1 MARLHACTPEK
12 GGVGGLLL
20 LHKARESRL
29 VSKGGVDRLLRG
41 AYDSIRQE
49 ATMQGVSL
57 ILAPRIP
64 LIHLPPTRS
73 YVFPNITSSRESDGK
88 ERRDSILENSERLI
102 H

>member
-1 MARLHACTPEK
+1 
-12 GGVGGLLL
+12 
-20 LHKARESRL
+20 
-29 VSKGGVDRLLRG
+29 
-41 AYDSIRQE
+41 
-49 ATMQGVSL
+49 MQGVSL